1 MPNLLSEKSG
11 PRAALRP
18 MADAVHLSLDE
29 AHPLA
34 LGARED
40 PTQGRPAVNS
50 RIIRADHEQSSARDL
65 RHL

>member
-1 MPNLLSEKSG
+1 
-11 PRAALRP
+11 

-29 AHPLA
+29 AYALA
-34 LGARED
+34 LGALED
-40 PTQGRPAVNS
+40 PTQGRLAVLS